1 MQAASDDRLVSTMTI
16 DSDIVI
22 VTAILLLHDIRSRN
36 CNPSR
41 VSGADDFTEAV
52 QNHLYAASFCV
63 LLLYE

>member
-52 QNHLYAASFCV
+52 QNHLYAASF
-63 LLLYE
+63 